1 MNRIVKALGAFA
13 LTLVLVLSLAAT
25 GLCATAQEF
34 ETEPSSSGYLV
45 ILKEPEA
52 DLSAAADDEGA
63 LFGLQATLFAAQSER
78 EELLPLAEE
87 MGIYKAG
94 DLDSIQNL
102 VWSDQV
108 ELVEPDYEAQL
119 LELDID
125 HPADPNDDYFQSN
138 YQYNLTDINAQS
150 AWDAGLTGEGVT
162 VAVID
167 SGINVDHLDVP
178 VKVGRG
184 RYYFYREEENGLYT
198 FDGKKY
204 NFYSNDNVSDNLGH
218 GTAVSGVLAANTN
231 NRSSSYT
238 GGIAGIAPNVTLMP
252 VRCFTKTEGH
262 LGGYTSNLIGGINY
276 AVENGADVINMSWGI
291 YSRST
296 SLERTINNAANAG
309 CILIAAAGNDGRDSV
324 HRHTL
329 QYPASFPNVISVGS
343 TNKQGGLS
351 DFSQRTAVDVCAPGN
366 TIYSLLAE
374 DKKDVPSKD
383 GIVIGNGTSFSAPLV
398 AGAAALLLEHNPFM
412 TQEDFMALLRD
423 TSDLNRIAAADRP
436 YAGYGMLNLKKLLSV
451 TGHTGAMLRYG
462 EGGAVT
468 IRAAHFPAAGEG
480 AGDQALVMLGAY
492 NPAGHLLDS
501 RIALSDQA
509 AGYGAFS
516 LTATFHSPEAA
527 TLKAYFLDSATL
539 VPLGPPVEV
548 TIAQ

>member
-1 MNRIVKALGAFA
+1 MNRMIKALGAFA

-25 GLCATAQEF
+25 GLCATAQEL
-34 ETEPSSSGYLV
+34 ETEPSASGYLV

-52 DLSAAADDEGA
+52 DLSAASDDEED

-87 MGIYKAG
+87 MGIYKADG
-94 DLDSIQNL
+94 LDSIQNL

-138 YQYNLTDINAQS
+138 YQYNLTDINTQS

-167 SGINVDHLDVP
+167 SGLNMDHLDVP

-184 RYYFYREEENGLYT
+184 RYYFYREEANGLYT
-198 FDGKKY
+198 FNGKKY

-218 GTAVSGVLAANTN
+218 GTMVSGVLAASTN
-231 NRSSSYT
+231 NRSDSYT

-262 LGGYTSNLIGGINY
+262 LGGYVSNLIGGINY
-276 AVENGADVINMSWGI
+276 AVENGADVINMSWGV
-291 YSRST
+291 YSKSA

-309 CILIAAAGNDGRDSV
+309 CILIAAAGNDGNS
-324 HRHTL
+324 TL
-329 QYPASFPNVISVGS
+329 QYPAAFPNVISVGS

-351 DFSQRTAVDVCAPGN
+351 SFSQRTPVDVCAPGN
-366 TIYSLLAE
+366 AIYSLDAL
-374 DKKDVPSKD
+374 DRYGKPSKD
-383 GIVIGNGTSFSAPLV
+383 VISIGNGTSFSAPLV
-398 AGAAALLLEHNPFM
+398 AGAAALLKEHDPSM
-412 TQEDFMALLRD
+412 TQGDFMALLRD
-423 TSDLNRIAAADRP
+423 NSDLDRIAPADRP
-436 YAGYGMLNLKKLLSV
+436 YAGYGMMDLKKLLGA

-468 IRAAHFPAAGEG
+468 IRAAHFPAAGEE
-480 AGDQALVMLGAY
+480 AGDQALVMIGAY

-509 AGYGAFS
+509 GGYGAFS
-516 LTATFHSPEAA
+516 LTATFQSPEAA
-527 TLKAYFLDSATL
+527 TLKAYFLDSAAL